1 VVKPDRTKPPKSG
14 ELKQPKFVS
23 FNTGKLVSDNDLL
36 EIPDSNHPIT
46 FVEFIFS
53 GGRYVESIPGTSW
66 FAAKMIAEGTTSLTS
81 SEISTKIESLGS
93 YLEISPGMDFISIK
107 IYALRKNIATTVTIL
122 EELLLNSS
130 FPEAEYALLKTIRA
144 QNIWNQLS
152 KNSSIASLEFNKN
165 LFGNNHPYGRFL
177 SPEEVEK
184 IELDEVK
191 KYFSEKLFNSP
202 RVIVGGDYDASLLKQ
217 IQSLIS
223 KLPKIKK
230 HTEGQEISQSEGKS
244 TISKISSNQASLRI
258 GALTLDKNS
267 SEIHPLTISNTLLGG
282 FFGSRLMKSI
292 REEKGLTYGIYSQI
306 SHLKMA
312 SYWVISAEVEKNK
325 VEEAVN
331 EINKQIDLLSNTP
344 PSFEELSVLR
354 NYQIGKIQNSMD
366 SLFSI
371 IGMYKSLF
379 LIDKTP
385 EFLDSYWNSIMS
397 IKPIDINSMVY
408 KYIQRVDKTTVLL
421 H

>member
-1 VVKPDRTKPPKSG
+1 MVKPDRTKPPKSG

-23 FNTGKLVSDNDLL
+23 FNTGKILTDNDLL

-46 FVEFIFS
+46 YVEFIFS
-53 GGRYVESIPGTSW
+53 GGRYAEDIPGTSW
-66 FAAKMIAEGTTSLTS
+66 FAAKMIAEGTAILTS

-107 IYALRKNIATTVTIL
+107 IYALRKNIETTVSIL
-122 EELLLNSS
+122 EELLLESS
-130 FPEAEYALLKTIRA
+130 FPEAEYALLKTIRS
-144 QNIWNQLS
+144 QNIRNQLS

-165 LFGNNHPYGRFL
+165 LFGDNHPYGRFL

-184 IELDEVK
+184 VELDEVK
-191 KYFSEKLFNSP
+191 KYFSERLFNSP
-202 RVIVGGDYDASLLKQ
+202 RVIIGGDYDDKLLKQ
-217 IQSLIS
+217 IQGLLS
-223 KLPKIKK
+223 KLPLIKK
-230 HTEGQEISQSEGKS
+230 QTEEVEIFQSKGKS

-267 SEIHPLTISNTLLGG
+267 PEIHPLTISNTLLGG

-306 SHLKMA
+306 NHFQMA

-325 VEEAVN
+325 VEEALN
-331 EINKQIDLLSNTP
+331 EINKQIDLLSKNP
-344 PSFEELSVLR
+344 PPLEEISILR

-385 EFLDSYWNSIMS
+385 KFLDSYWNSIVE
-397 IKPIDINSMVY
+397 IKPTDISSMVY
-408 KYIQRVDKTTVLL
+408 KYIQNVDKTTLLL